1 MKILLTLNK
10 AHRGHPDSNQWYVKQ
25 PLENL
30 GHNVYQYDTVK
41 GHPDDKPYSQIIEEF
56 KPDLI
61 FCMMTGDAGIA
72 PKEPWP
78 EIQRETNLG
87 RTTTFNWFCDDT
99 WRFDSFSSLACSS
112 KCSINIKK

>member
-10 AHRGHPDSNQWYVKQ
+10 THRGHPDSNQWYVKQ

-87 RTTTFNWFCDDT
+87 KTR
-99 WRFDSFSSLACSS
+99 
-112 KCSINIKK
+112 